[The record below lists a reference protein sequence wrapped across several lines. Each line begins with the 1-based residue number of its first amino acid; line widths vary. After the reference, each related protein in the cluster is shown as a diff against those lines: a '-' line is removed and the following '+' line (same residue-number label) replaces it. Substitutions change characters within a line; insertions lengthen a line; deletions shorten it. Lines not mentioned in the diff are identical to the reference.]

1 MPDVD
6 DTQPIIEKLEP
17 KQVKAIAALLEES
30 TISKAAVAAGIS
42 HATIHRWLQEP
53 EFRRAFMH
61 ARWRTVQQSIA
72 RVQSF
77 SSEAIL
83 VLYDIMSDKSA
94 PYYARLSAANS
105 IINTGLRGVE
115 LEDHDERLSQIQ
127 DDIAFLR
134 SQESKQ

>member
-6 DTQPIIEKLEP
+6 DTEPIIEKLEP
-17 KQVKAIAALLEES
+17 KQLKAIAALLEES

-77 SSEAIL
+77 SSEAIS

-94 PYYARLSAANS
+94 PHYARLAAANS
-105 IINTGLRGVE
+105 IISTGYKAVE

-127 DDIAFLR
+127 NDLALIN
-134 SQESKQ
+134 SQKSNR

>member
-1 MPDVD
+1 MTEID
-6 DTQPIIEKLEP
+6 DIQTTAENLQP
-17 KQVKAIAALLEES
+17 KQLNAIAALLEQP

-77 SSEAIL
+77 SSEAIS

-94 PYYARLSAANS
+94 PYYARLAAANS
-105 IINTGLRGVE
+105 IISTGYKAVE

-127 DDIAFLR
+127 DDLALIK
-134 SQESKQ
+134 SQKSNR